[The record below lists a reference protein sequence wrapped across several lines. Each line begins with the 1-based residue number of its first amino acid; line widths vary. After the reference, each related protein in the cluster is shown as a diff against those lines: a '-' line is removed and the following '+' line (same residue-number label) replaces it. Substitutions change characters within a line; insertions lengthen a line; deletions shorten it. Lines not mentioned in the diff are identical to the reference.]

1 MAKKDFKLIGEIFN
15 MIAMTIAGFDPS
27 GGAGILSD
35 IKTFHAMGVYGTAVI
50 TSLTAQNPSRVE
62 AVEPVSTDFIDKQID
77 TVLEYYHI
85 EYAKSGMLYNTEN
98 VKLLSEKVL
107 EHQLN
112 LVVDPVM
119 VAGCGDLLS
128 IEGYAQ
134 TLKKYLLPHAVLTT
148 PNINEA
154 EQLSGIKILDL
165 EDAIKAATKIGNK
178 CDVVITGGHLNGSNV
193 FFNGNIKV
201 IEGELIESVNTHGT
215 GCSYSAAI
223 TAGLEKGLD
232 FLSSIEIAGE
242 FVKNSVVN
250 GDWGTLNQFHD
261 FKSV

>member
-1 MAKKDFKLIGEIFN
+1 

-50 TSLTAQNPSRVE
+50 TALTAQNPSRVE
-62 AVEPVSTDFIDKQID
+62 AIELVSTDFIEKQIE
-77 TVLEYYHI
+77 TVLEDYHI

-98 VKLLSEKVL
+98 LKLVSENVL
-107 EHQLN
+107 EHELN

-119 VAGCGDLLS
+119 VAGSGDCLS
-128 IEGYAQ
+128 IEGYAKS
-134 TLKKYLLPHAVLTT
+134 LKKYLLPHAVLTT

-165 EDAIKAATKIGNK
+165 EDAIKAATEIGKK
-178 CDVVITGGHLNGSNV
+178 CDVVVTGGHLNGSNV
-193 FFNGNIKV
+193 FFNGSIKI
-201 IEGELIESVNTHGT
+201 IEGEIVQSVNTHGT

-223 TAGLEKGLD
+223 TAGLSKGLEI
-232 FLSSIEIAGE
+232 LSSIEIAGE

-250 GDWGTLNQFHD
+250 GDWGTLNQFHN
-261 FKSV
+261 F

>member
-1 MAKKDFKLIGEIFN
+1 

-35 IKTFHAMGVYGTAVI
+35 IKTFHALGVYGTAVI
-50 TSLTAQNPSRVE
+50 TALTAQNPSRVE
-62 AVEPVSTDFIDKQID
+62 AIEPVSTDFIEKQIE
-77 TVLEYYHI
+77 TVLEDYNI

-98 VKLLSEKVL
+98 LKLVSENVL
-107 EHQLN
+107 EHELN

-119 VAGCGDLLS
+119 VAGSGDFLS

-134 TLKKYLLPHAVLTT
+134 SLKKYLLPHAVLTT

-165 EDAIKAATKIGNK
+165 EDAIKAATEIGKK
-178 CDVVITGGHLNGSNV
+178 CNVVITGGHLNGSNV
-193 FFNGNIKV
+193 FFNGSIKV
-201 IEGELIESVNTHGT
+201 IEGEIIQSENTHGT

-223 TAGLEKGLD
+223 TAGLSKGLEI
-232 FLSSIEIAGE
+232 LSSIEIAGE
-242 FVKNSVVN
+242 FVKNSVIN

-261 FKSV
+261 FQSV